1 ESDDKRE
8 LIIDE
13 DISENIDS
21 LIGNETKS
29 KIPIEHKICDFG
41 NMTDFFITEEESSA
55 FMAKSGKRKLDIT
68 SIAGVWKELFQ
79 LSSDFS
85 DKENI
90 LRGSI
95 AYGVQKMLETSVACT
110 WYCNSEFMS
119 EYFAVPSNISDKDG
133 TIKILKEKILFE
145 CFQDSIENSWKL
157 TSPLIIFAAYETWDW
172 TKEHLVDQYI
182 LPNLQQFSCQNI
194 SEQAF
199 NLFSNLYA
207 VDESPDR
214 TSVSQL
220 LVFVHETDKKFCVME
235 ELLGMFPIKGQTTG
249 SELLPSLIHLCDAAS
264 LNMNNCISIT
274 TDGAKSMIGTKM
286 GMVML
291 LKERFAHCGVELL
304 QLHALFIKRICGK
317 ELGFATLMQCVSEAI
332 NFICCNALKHG
343 NLKNF

>member
-1 ESDDKRE
+1 
-8 LIIDE
+8 
-13 DISENIDS
+13 
-21 LIGNETKS
+21 
-29 KIPIEHKICDFG
+29 
-41 NMTDFFITEEESSA
+41 
-55 FMAKSGKRKLDIT
+55 
-68 SIAGVWKELFQ
+68 
-79 LSSDFS
+79 
-85 DKENI
+85 
-90 LRGSI
+90 
-95 AYGVQKMLETSVACT
+95 MLETSVACT

-172 TKEHLVDQYI
+172 TKKHLTDHLIRTSAHAPQCPNSQVYWNGHSRTWPSWAVVPLRLSLSCIPVYSTIYMNNGIFWDLKILQLKIRWGSGSKPQAAWSMDQMVPGCPRNIISVLFTMMYFRDAQPKAHWPI
-182 LPNLQQFSCQNI
+182 LAH
-194 SEQAF
+194 EAF
-199 NLFSNLYA
+199 KVGPQMSYKRRLNEDIENRVKLAASNFVYLSLA

-220 LVFVHETDKKFCVME
+220 LVFVHETDKKFCVMK

-249 SELLPSLIHLCDAAS
+249 SELLPSLIHLCNAAS
-264 LNMNNCISIT
+264 LNMYNCISIT

-304 QLHALFIKRICGK
+304 HYSSREF
-317 ELGFATLMQCVSEAI
+317 VV
-332 NFICCNALKHG
+332 
-343 NLKNF
+343 KN